1 MKLSGKSIGVRVLP
15 IWRSCGQA
23 KAPLTVITLV
33 LFLAGCAGVPDAAN
47 PVEWYK
53 SAKNVLTGEDAEK
66 TGDSGKP
73 ANKLVADRDKPAPG
87 AGDSIPSL
95 STVPPRPRVSA
106 RVDRDNISGGLVA
119 DRENARRYSS
129 EVIRR
134 QGEVDGPSRR
144 PAVAPPPA
152 PVQSVTEPPKV
163 KAEPKP
169 QVATPIKKAEA
180 PKLAEPKPTPA
191 PDPLPAPRV
200 AAATSTPAP
209 APKAKAPPALPA
221 IKIPD
226 ETPNAPKLAV
236 VKPYVPPVGVADPG
250 TVIISGSGQR
260 TVGVSSG
267 QRPPPFLSRSV
278 TASSGRPLPSLNRSG
293 TRGSYQVATI
303 QFPNGSAKIGARE
316 HKILRQ
322 VAAQHKRLGGTIRV
336 VGHASS
342 RTRSA
347 DMAKHKMINLRIS
360 AARADSIAKELVKL
374 GTKAGDINIGAVSD
388 SEPRF
393 HEYMPS
399 GEAGN
404 RRAEI
409 FIDF

>member
-1 MKLSGKSIGVRVLP
+1 MLP
-15 IWRSCGQA
+15 IWRSCGLA
-23 KAPLTVITLV
+23 KAPLTVVTLV
-33 LFLAGCAGVPDAAN
+33 LFLAGCSGVPDAAN

-66 TGDSGKP
+66 PGDSEKP

-87 AGDSIPSL
+87 AEESIPSL
-95 STVPPRPRVSA
+95 STVPPRPRISA
-106 RVDRDNISGGLVA
+106 RVERENISGGLVA

-134 QGEVDGPSRR
+134 QGEVDSPSRR
-144 PAVAPPPA
+144 PAVAPAPPPA
-152 PVQSVTEPPKV
+152 PVQLVTEPPKV
-163 KAEPKP
+163 KAKPKPKP
-169 QVATPIKKAEA
+169 QVATVIKKAEA
-180 PKLAEPKPTPA
+180 PKLAAPKPTPA

-209 APKAKAPPALPA
+209 APEAKAPPALPA

-236 VKPYVPPVGVADPG
+236 VKPYVPPAGVADLG

-267 QRPPPFLSRSV
+267 QRPPPFRSRSV
-278 TASSGRPLPSLNRSG
+278 TASGGRPLPSLNRAG
-293 TRGSYQVATI
+293 TSGSYQVATI

-316 HKILRQ
+316 RKILRQ